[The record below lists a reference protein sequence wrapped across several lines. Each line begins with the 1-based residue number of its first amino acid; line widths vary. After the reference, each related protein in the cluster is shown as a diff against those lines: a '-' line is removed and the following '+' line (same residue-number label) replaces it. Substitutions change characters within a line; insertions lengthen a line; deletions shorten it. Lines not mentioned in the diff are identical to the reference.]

1 MPYLPGGILAAN
13 ITSRLFRG
21 PGAFPSGLRMHLF
34 LARSANGFQN
44 VILTTGTEN
53 LQPHQFDYHQLHV
66 TITIIIL
73 TDATANV
80 FIISITSRFTALTD
94 IATAYQ
100 VNDMK
105 MNITQ
110 SAILQPPPP
119 LPSRLNPP
127 TTVILSLPKA
137 SHAPKGQKGHAKKTT
152 LKEWKF
158 DPICR
163 SPTPHPPL
171 YTGGVGALMPPM
183 LILRKE
189 KEREGGAFVSGR
201 PWNSLLEIPRMSSG
215 GRDLSTLNRVKV
227 TSLADRSPSSSASLS
242 LPSASSECRRGKLT
256 FPETKYTHN

>member
-119 LPSRLNPP
+119 AALPPKPSNHSYS
-127 TTVILSLPKA
+127 LS
-137 SHAPKGQKGHAKKTT
+137 PKG
-152 LKEWKF
+152 F
-158 DPICR
+158 PR
-163 SPTPHPPL
+163 SKRSKRS
-171 YTGGVGALMPPM
+171 
-183 LILRKE
+183 RKE
-189 KEREGGAFVSGR
+189 NNIK
-201 PWNSLLEIPRMSSG
+201 RME
-215 GRDLSTLNRVKV
+215 V
-227 TSLADRSPSSSASLS
+227 
-242 LPSASSECRRGKLT
+242 
-256 FPETKYTHN
+256 